1 MEKKNWEN
9 FNSALFLK
17 AFDLYKEVKGYVENY
32 RDSSHLSISFKL
44 DEVNYDIVY
53 KLKDE
58 HIDYCNSI
66 CSCGEDDCVHR
77 YVGGLIFA
85 TKKANRFTLNE
96 VQAFSYE
103 MSKTNGD
110 VAKKILSFLF
120 DDRYFTLSDFIKY
133 KEKAVDFVKNRDS
146 NLINIGKEHLEDLF
160 DEVYEQYERTSDT
173 LELIEM
179 KLPVLSDSYSEK
191 NLFKYTDDKELL
203 TNLSKRCVE
212 KCLEY
217 ISGIYEKVGDMYY
230 ASIIDFLF
238 VLMKDHVKFANDIE
252 PYFISFYSGDTKI
265 KEYKLA
271 SIKIEMQKDT
281 NKGNELYLN
290 ALKMLSDKII
300 EISKY

>member
-58 HIDYCNSI
+58 HIDYCSSI

-160 DEVYEQYERTSDT
+160 DEVYEQYERSSDT

-203 TNLSKRCVE
+203 
-212 KCLEY
+212 
-217 ISGIYEKVGDMYY
+217 GDMYY